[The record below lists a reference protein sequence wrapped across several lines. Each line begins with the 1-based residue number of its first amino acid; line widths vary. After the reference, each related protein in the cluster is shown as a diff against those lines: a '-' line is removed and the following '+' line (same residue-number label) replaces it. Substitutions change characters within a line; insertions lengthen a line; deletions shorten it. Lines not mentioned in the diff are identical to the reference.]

1 MQNISHIHKRS
12 HTVQFCIVVF
22 VSVNVTVTSVH
33 SLLFELIMQEV
44 IIPDLNKARVLD
56 VTVEAFA
63 SFNQPTTAAIL
74 YEASENLNDSGDES
88 TTAVIIVTVVLTTV
102 VLAAGIAVLT
112 WFLCLRCRKDSVF
125 IRRINNINLHPT
137 NSKTRVIRVSPEA
150 SASQTTMKDD
160 M

>member
-1 MQNISHIHKRS
+1 MSA
-12 HTVQFCIVVF
+12 
-22 VSVNVTVTSVH
+22 NVTETSVH

-56 VTVEAFA
+56 ATVEAFT
-63 SFNQPTTAAIL
+63 SFNQPTTAAAIP
-74 YEASENLNDSGDES
+74 YEASENLNDSEDES

-112 WFLCLRCRKDSVF
+112 WFLCLRCRKDNVF
-125 IRRINNINLHPT
+125 IRRINNINLHPKH
-137 NSKTRVIRVSPEA
+137 SRTRVIRVSPEA